1 LLNLICGIENKLL
14 TLEEDDDI
22 FFSYLSLNVNK
33 KDENVAGSD
42 TQKGTDLFV
51 LLNDKDGQMLRD
63 LYKMMGSLLITIR
76 NMLNSRNWFSEIT
89 LYEKQVQSII
99 ELINSRNSVISFL
112 SSMIIRSIVKVFPNH
127 FSTIPCL
134 V

>member
-1 LLNLICGIENKLL
+1 MLNLICGIENKLL